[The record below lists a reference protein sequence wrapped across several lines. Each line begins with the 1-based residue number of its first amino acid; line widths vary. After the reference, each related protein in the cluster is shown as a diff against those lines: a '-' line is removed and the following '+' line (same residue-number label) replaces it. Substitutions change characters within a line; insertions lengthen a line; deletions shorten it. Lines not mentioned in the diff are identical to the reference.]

1 MTSAFDGDAERAQR
15 VYPPGHMSPSKFTN
29 ENGDV
34 CTSFYASFITDMKR
48 IKGDNLHVTVRGKW
62 LHN

>member
-1 MTSAFDGDAERAQR
+1 
-15 VYPPGHMSPSKFTN
+15 MSPSKFTN